1 MQELKA
7 VFKRELYGY
16 FETPVAFVV
25 IVVFLMM
32 NGIFTFYM
40 GNFYEQNHAD
50 LEAFFNWHAWLYLF
64 LIPAITMRLWS
75 EEQRVGTLELLMT
88 LPITPLQA
96 VLAKFFAAW
105 VFATIALFLTF
116 PIWITVNYL
125 GDPDNGKIISGYLGS
140 MILASGYLAIGSG
153 ISAMTR
159 NQVVAFV
166 ITVTVCFIMV
176 VSGYPLILDF
186 FVALGMPQALLD
198 VISSFSFITHSSQMT
213 RGVIGLHNIVFFGS
227 LAGLWLYI
235 TVIALQLKRG

>member
-1 MQELKA
+1 
-7 VFKRELYGY
+7 
-16 FETPVAFVV
+16 
-25 IVVFLMM
+25 
-32 NGIFTFYM
+32 
-40 GNFYEQNHAD
+40 
-50 LEAFFNWHAWLYLF
+50 
-64 LIPAITMRLWS
+64 MRLWS
-75 EEQRVGTLELLMT
+75 EEQRVGTMELLMT

-105 VFATIALFLTF
+105 VFATIALLLTF

-125 GDPDNGKIISGYLGS
+125 GEPDNGKIISGYFGS

-186 FVALGMPQALLD
+186 FVALGIPQALLD
-198 VISSFSFITHSSQMT
+198 VISSFSFLPIRT
-213 RGVIGLHNIVFFGS
+213 
-227 LAGLWLYI
+227 
-235 TVIALQLKRG
+235 K